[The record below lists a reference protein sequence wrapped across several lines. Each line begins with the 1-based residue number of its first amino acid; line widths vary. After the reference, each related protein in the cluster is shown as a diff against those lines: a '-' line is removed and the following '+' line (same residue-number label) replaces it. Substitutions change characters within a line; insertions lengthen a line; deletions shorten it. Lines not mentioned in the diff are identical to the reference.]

1 MATSDQQVEDM
12 VAARK
17 IFDESPDKN
26 FDSLPADKKAQ
37 YTKLVH
43 AADDAGARRWWSQMT
58 NPQGGSGP
66 SAGR

>member
-1 MATSDQQVEDM
+1 M

-17 IFDESPDKN
+17 LFDESADKN
-26 FDSLPADKKAQ
+26 YDSLPADKKAQ

-43 AADDAGARRWWSQMT
+43 ATDEAGAKRWWSQMS
-58 NPQGGSGP
+58 NPNGGAGSA